1 MERFFDGLAG
11 TRVGVFCGKGNNGG
25 DGLALARR
33 LMIRGVPVRVALLSP
48 IAAVA
53 GEAKVNLSVLQK
65 MDVEIVANAS
75 SRQLTDIIAWSD
87 ILVDAMLGAGLS
99 SPLKGTYAFAA
110 ANMNS
115 SGKPIVAIDIPTG
128 VHADSGAVLG
138 SAVSA
143 DLTVTMALLK
153 RGLVLSP
160 GAEHAGLIRVA
171 DIGIPAQAIEREN
184 ITHALLDRGYA
195 WGLLG
200 PRKRDSHKGNF
211 GHLLVLAG
219 SLGKAGAAILTA
231 RAALRTGAG
240 LVTVAAPNSLV
251 PTIQQSLCE
260 AMCIPAAESIDGTLG
275 IGAETELLHSAARM
289 TACAIGPGL
298 STHGET
304 VQTVRNLVPRLMV
317 PQVIDADGLNALA
330 GSLDLLK
337 QARGPVIVTP
347 HPGEMARL
355 LGVSTTQVQQDRIG
369 NASAFAKKYNVTV
382 VLKGA
387 GTVIASPDSSVFVN
401 STGNPGMATGGTGD
415 ALTGMIGSLLAQG
428 YPAEQAACLGVFL
441 HGSAGDLAAGEKG
454 EQGMIAGDL
463 IEKIPAAFQQVL
475 SKSRKN
481 AQPSE

>member
-1 MERFFDGLAG
+1 
-11 TRVGVFCGKGNNGG
+11 
-25 DGLALARR
+25 
-33 LMIRGVPVRVALLSP
+33 
-48 IAAVA
+48 
-53 GEAKVNLSVLQK
+53 
-65 MDVEIVANAS
+65 
-75 SRQLTDIIAWSD
+75 
-87 ILVDAMLGAGLS
+87 
-99 SPLKGTYAFAA
+99 
-110 ANMNS
+110 
-115 SGKPIVAIDIPTG
+115 
-128 VHADSGAVLG
+128 
-138 SAVSA
+138 
-143 DLTVTMALLK
+143 
-153 RGLVLSP
+153 
-160 GAEHAGLIRVA
+160 
-171 DIGIPAQAIEREN
+171 
-184 ITHALLDRGYA
+184 
-195 WGLLG
+195 
-200 PRKRDSHKGNF
+200 
-211 GHLLVLAG
+211 
-219 SLGKAGAAILTA
+219 
-231 RAALRTGAG
+231 
-240 LVTVAAPNSLV
+240 
-251 PTIQQSLCE
+251 
-260 AMCIPAAESIDGTLG
+260 MCIPAAESIDGTLG

-387 GTVIASPDSSVFVN
+387 GTVTASPDSSVFVN